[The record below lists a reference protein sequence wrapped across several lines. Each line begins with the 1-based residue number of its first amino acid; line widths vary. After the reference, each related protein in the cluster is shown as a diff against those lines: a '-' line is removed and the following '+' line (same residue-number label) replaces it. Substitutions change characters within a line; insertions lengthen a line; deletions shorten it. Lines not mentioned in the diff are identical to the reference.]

1 MSEQPES
8 TTQES
13 NNGFEPSKSRD
24 PSERCLRVD
33 QFVVERLK
41 TLLIPFL
48 SRLYIP
54 CSSVTSRV
62 VACNRVTIVATS
74 WCNMDRLNK
83 AQLKGKLQEFRE
95 TPPSSWT
102 CPELRQRPRELN
114 GVYTSQ
120 QKELHML
127 HVMLSGNETVAHL
140 ETKALNH
147 LHETVESHSQDVK
160 MWWGLDVIGEPDVL
174 LELKT
179 QKPQYVE

>member
-127 HVMLSGNETVAHL
+127 HVMLSGNETVAHS

-160 MWWGLDVIGEPDVL
+160 MWWGLDVMR
-174 LELKT
+174 T
-179 QKPQYVE
+179 